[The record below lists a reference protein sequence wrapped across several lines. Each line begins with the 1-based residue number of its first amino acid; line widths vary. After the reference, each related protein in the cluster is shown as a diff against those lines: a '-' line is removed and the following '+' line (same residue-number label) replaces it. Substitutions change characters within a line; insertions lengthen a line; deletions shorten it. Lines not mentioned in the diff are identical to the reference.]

1 MKPHA
6 LKPLTLQDRQEV
18 STSILKRIHTFCV
31 ENHISYGVTGGT
43 LIGAV
48 RDKRFIPWDDDV
60 DIHMLRP
67 DYERF
72 LSSFH
77 CPGLGLLSQYDP
89 KSFIFYSR
97 VYDLEKTIWK
107 PDFPFRSDYQGGV
120 AVDVFPLD
128 YVEDDYSAFQD
139 RIERIKVLFQLQMQ
153 CRETLISYSTMPT
166 LKKKAGLLMRKI
178 IRHGGRDISNIKNEA
193 LRISREI
200 PVGSTSHISHL
211 SFPSYPNE
219 KVHWRAEDFAETV
232 LLDFEGFQVCAY
244 NGYDRVL
251 RTFYGDYMTPPPAK
265 EQMPLHDASGYY
277 WR

>member
-1 MKPHA
+1 MRTRA
-6 LKPLTLQDRQEV
+6 LNPLTLQDRQEV

-72 LSSFH
+72 LSLFH
-77 CPGLGLLSQYDP
+77 LPGLGLLSQYDP

-97 VYDLEKTIWK
+97 VYDLEKTLWK
-107 PDFPFRSDYQGGV
+107 PDFPFSRDYQGGV

-128 YVEDDYSAFQD
+128 FVEDDYSAFETRLD
-139 RIERIKVLFQLQMQ
+139 RIKEVFQLQMQ
-153 CRETLISYSTMPT
+153 CREPLMSYSTMPS
-166 LKKKAGLLMRKI
+166 LKKKVGLLKRKI
-178 IRHGGRDISNIKNEA
+178 VRHGGRDITKVKDEA
-193 LRISREI
+193 LKLSLAI
-200 PVGSTSHISHL
+200 PFGSTAHVSHL
-211 SFPSYPNE
+211 SFPSYPSE
-219 KVHWRAEDFAETV
+219 KVHWLAEDFSDTV
-232 LLDFEGFQVCAY
+232 LLDFEGFEVCAY
-244 NGYDRVL
+244 KGYDRVL
-251 RTFYGDYMTPPPAK
+251 RFFYGDYMTPPPAG
-265 EQMPLHDASGYY
+265 ERIPIHDASGYY